1 MPVLESGK
9 DRGSGPGGRRRL
21 VALGL
26 PDPGDAVVL
35 ADVEMSVDDTAEQ
48 TERALG
54 EVMRLRT
61 VRDMDTWTH
70 AVDIADGIP
79 LPRVAAIVQNVQVAA

>member
-1 MPVLESGK
+1 M
-9 DRGSGPGGRRRL
+9 
-21 VALGL
+21 
-26 PDPGDAVVL
+26 L
-35 ADVEMSVDDTAEQ
+35 ADVEMSVDDTAEL

-61 VRDMDTWTH
+61 VRDMDTWAD

-79 LPRVAAIVQNVQVAA
+79 LSRVAAIVQNVQVTA

>member
-1 MPVLESGK
+1 M
-9 DRGSGPGGRRRL
+9 GPAADGGWWL
-21 VALGL
+21 LGL
-26 PDPGDAVVL
+26 PDPADAAVL

-61 VRDMDTWTH
+61 VRDMDTWAD

-79 LPRVAAIVQNVQVAA
+79 LSRVAAIVQNVQVTA